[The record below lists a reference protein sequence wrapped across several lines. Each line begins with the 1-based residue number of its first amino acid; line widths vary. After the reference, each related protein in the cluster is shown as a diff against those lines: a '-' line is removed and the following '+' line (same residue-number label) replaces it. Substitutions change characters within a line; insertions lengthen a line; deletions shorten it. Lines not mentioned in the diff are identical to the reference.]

1 MGTLEFDI
9 NREIAKRPNQCKRK
23 TKVLLPPFRRLNHP
37 GAGHVWHDL
46 PTGAK
51 KFVEFALTRLDVALG
66 TTENGSQRDH
76 SMPLL
81 RPKL

>member
-1 MGTLEFDI
+1 MALQ
-9 NREIAKRPNQCKRK
+9 IAKRPNQCKRK
-23 TKVLLPPFRRLNHP
+23 IMILLPSFRRLIHP

-46 PTGAK
+46 PVGAK
-51 KFVEFALTRLDVALG
+51 KFVEFAPTRLDVALG

-81 RPKL
+81 RPEL